1 MYKERIL
8 AMIDKKIIESL
19 VDGHAIR
26 FIQDELDT
34 KMNKFAYQIRESVKK
49 IDLYKLLQQDPNT
62 IGPTKVRWQVV
73 YIKGCQQ
80 RIKDLNWLQKNKHK
94 FPTRSN
100 SEVFK
105 LIKLKDKLSE
115 ENSLPF

>member
-8 AMIDKKIIESL
+8 AMIDKNITKSL

-34 KMNKFAYQIRESVKK
+34 KMNKFAFQIRENDKK
-49 IDLYKLLQQDPNT
+49 IDLFKLLQQDPNT

-80 RIKDLNWLQKNKHK
+80 RIKDLNWVLKNKNK

-100 SEVFK
+100 SEIFSF
-105 LIKLKDKLSE
+105 IKLKDKLSE
-115 ENSLPF
+115 ANSLPF